1 MQTVELS
8 DMYIDTFDT
17 KTGLVWP
24 ALMIYSEHEPKH
36 DKESARKHCGRSFSI
51 LSLPCRSMFACQ
63 AVGRYCCH
71 LPREPQHSDC
81 RMAGT
86 IEIIS
91 DRQRHQPASKSQYPQ
106 LVTSAHEMTYN
117 DI

>member
-36 DKESARKHCGRSFSI
+36 G
-51 LSLPCRSMFACQ
+51 
-63 AVGRYCCH
+63 
-71 LPREPQHSDC
+71 
-81 RMAGT
+81 
-86 IEIIS
+86 
-91 DRQRHQPASKSQYPQ
+91 
-106 LVTSAHEMTYN
+106 
-117 DI
+117 